1 MFLDICES
9 VSTQTTPIHCCFIF
23 IDVDYF
29 KNINDTFGHV
39 TGDAVLKD
47 IAQKLLHQFKKYGK
61 IGRLG
66 GDEFAIILKQP
77 PKKEEL
83 IQKFDAFEKE
93 ISGLLSDSHKVS
105 CGIGAC
111 YFDTPQEFQT
121 IYSHADKMLYEAKER
136 GRACWVINE

>member
-1 MFLDICES
+1 MEVPLCHKTILANLYLS
-9 VSTQTTPIHCCFIF
+9 LIHI
-23 IDVDYF
+23 Y
-29 KNINDTFGHV
+29 
-39 TGDAVLKD
+39 
-47 IAQKLLHQFKKYGK
+47 QFKKYGK